1 MSDLQCAA
9 TFVLVPATTA
19 VGSLPDVRPVAL
31 HAAPGAQEAA
41 GAVAERLGLPVRTLR
56 AATPGELVAALDELA
71 DEYRGERVAVL
82 APGELLAA
90 LARLVLPEGADALV
104 VEVDAD
110 GHRWARW
117 PDVTRAT
124 GR

>member
-19 VGSLPDVRPVAL
+19 LGSLPDVRPVAL

-41 GAVAERLGLPVRTLR
+41 GAVAEWLGLPVRTLR

-82 APGELLAA
+82 APGELVAA